1 MDFDLDQIEKE
12 MEMMTQ
18 EMTVKEIAKLKWNSL
33 LKIASNSAKHLKTS
47 SGRKPGFAP
56 AGTKR
61 EQITGWLLKGSLS
74 NKIKVLHESGPA
86 PDFSF
91 KNNNLRAKII
101 LKKILTH

>member
-1 MDFDLDQIEKE
+1 
-12 MEMMTQ
+12 
-18 EMTVKEIAKLKWNSL
+18 
-33 LKIASNSAKHLKTS
+33 
-47 SGRKPGFAP
+47 AP

-91 KNNNLRAKII
+91 
-101 LKKILTH
+101 